1 MSQTMSKCLKILYR
15 RIGENRETV
24 LPKSALGLLRV
35 KLAKTTS

>member
-1 MSQTMSKCLKILYR
+1 MLEDFYR
-15 RIGENRETV
+15 SIGENRESV